1 MTKQWD
7 YIIVGA
13 GSAGCVMAERLSA
26 DGRSQVLVLEAGGE
40 NDSFWVT
47 LPKGVAKL
55 VKKPEHMWAYHVAQP
70 REEGANDPGAGEVW
84 IRGKGLGGSS
94 SINGMIWSRGEP
106 ADYDAWENECGATG
120 WNGASMT
127 RAFLEL
133 EDHKAGASDM
143 RGSGGLVR
151 VDPACYTY
159 PLAESMIAAGEA
171 LGLRRVDDLNAT
183 AGPRVGY
190 YSHNIRN
197 GRRDSSARTYLAAA
211 RKRPNVTVMTGVM
224 AERIVFDG
232 TRAIGLDV
240 VIDGQPRHL
249 ACAGEIVVSA
259 GAMESPLLLQRS
271 GIGDAARLQLAGIPL
286 VAHSPD
292 VGERMIEH
300 LSLSMPFRLDRG
312 KGTNKSFFGLG
323 AALAMLR
330 YLLCGDGV
338 LATGPFEVGAF
349 CNVAHPDGRTDAQF
363 YLGGYTFK
371 VGDDKDPVPLDKI
384 DPKPGVT
391 IYGQLLRLT
400 SESSVRATGP
410 TSDAAPNILHNFL
423 STQHDRTSAIA
434 LVRKM
439 RAFMDAPPLDRM
451 IGAELVP
458 GAEVESD
465 EDMLAMFRRLS
476 SCGLHAIRSCRMGSD
491 PQAVVDPRLRVNGVQ
506 GVRVADC
513 SVMPGHV
520 TGNTNAPAMAVG
532 LRGAQLMLEDRD
544 EPANAR
550 SSRTLEPHF

>member
-1 MTKQWD
+1 VTTNSAGQWD

-26 DGRSQVLVLEAGGE
+26 DGTAQVLVLEAGGE

-55 VKKPEHMWAYHVAQP
+55 VKKPQHMWAYHVAQP
-70 REEGANDPGAGEVW
+70 RDPGANDPGDGEVW

-106 ADYDAWENECGATG
+106 ADYDAWEADAGATG

-127 RAFLEL
+127 AAFLEL
-133 EDHKAGASDM
+133 EDHAAGAGPM

-151 VDPACYTY
+151 VDPACFKY
-159 PLAESMIAAGEA
+159 PLAERMIEAGEST
-171 LGLRRVDDLNAT
+171 GLRRVDDLNGT
-183 AGPRVGY
+183 PGPRVGY
-190 YSHNIRN
+190 YSHNIRK
-197 GRRDSSARTYLAAA
+197 GKRDSSARTYLAAA

-224 AERIVFDG
+224 ANRIVFDG
-232 TRAIGLDV
+232 TRAVGIDV
-240 VIDGQPRHL
+240 TVNGKPQRFDCKR
-249 ACAGEIVVSA
+249 EIVVSA

-271 GIGDAARLQLAGIPL
+271 GIGDRDRLEAAGIPL

-300 LSLSMPFRLDRG
+300 LSLSIPFRLDHG

-323 AALAMLR
+323 AAFAMLR
-330 YLLCGDGV
+330 YLLRGDGV

-410 TSDAAPNILHNFL
+410 SPADPADIHHNFL
-423 STQHDRTSAIA
+423 TTEHDQRSAIA
-434 LVRKM
+434 LVRRM
-439 RAFMDAPPLDRM
+439 RAFVRAAPLDRM
-451 IGAELVP
+451 VGEELVP
-458 GAEVESD
+458 GAQVESD
-465 EDMLAMFRRLS
+465 ADILAMFRRLS
-476 SCGLHAIRSCRMGSD
+476 SCGLHAIGSCRMGDD
-491 PQAVVDPRLRVNGVQ
+491 PDAVVDPRLRVNGVQ

-520 TGNTNAPAMAVG
+520 TGNTNAPAMALG
-532 LRGAQLMLEDRD
+532 LRGAKLMLEDR
-544 EPANAR
+544 A
-550 SSRTLEPHF
+550 